1 MAQDGDSYTASL
13 KLSQLDWGKHR
24 YTNSRIHIP
33 NERYLPIPIAYAR
46 RFNILNGNGT
56 NGRDILGKNLFR
68 CSSADGTFQALLRAQ
83 GCIKAGDIYA
93 KQFSV
98 NKDLKALSSW
108 YIKIGACDGTQVLVE
123 WTSPYDILLT
133 KL

>member
-1 MAQDGDSYTASL
+1 MHAVLIFLMGMAQMARIFWEKTC
-13 KLSQLDWGKHR
+13 LD
-24 YTNSRIHIP
+24 
-33 NERYLPIPIAYAR
+33 
-46 RFNILNGNGT
+46 
-56 NGRDILGKNLFR
+56 

>member
-1 MAQDGDSYTASL
+1 MAQAGDSYTASL

-56 NGRDILGKNLFR
+56 NGQDILGKNLFR
-68 CSSADGTFQALLRAQ
+68 LFICRWHFSGF
-83 GCIKAGDIYA
+83 IKSTRVY
-93 KQFSV
+93 
-98 NKDLKALSSW
+98 
-108 YIKIGACDGTQVLVE
+108 
-123 WTSPYDILLT
+123 
-133 KL
+133 